1 MKELENL
8 VKISKLKTEPA
19 DVKEFNGMVL
29 AGDTK
34 LKDSQINAA
43 KACG

>member
-8 VKISKLKTEPA
+8 VKIDKLKTEPA
-19 DVKEFNGMVL
+19 DIKEFTGMVL

-34 LKDSQINAA
+34 LKDSQIM
-43 KACG
+43 G